1 MARIKIRQLAP
12 SEYDDIMGL
21 WKRAGLSARPKGRDS
36 REELT
41 RQMREN
47 PQFFIGADIDGKLA
61 GMIIASSDG
70 RKGYLNRI
78 AVDPRYRGQKIAR
91 QLTLE
96 AEKALQEQGI
106 KVITLL
112 IETYNTSSIQLAKK
126 MGYVQHTDII
136 YFSKRQSPED

>member
-1 MARIKIRQLAP
+1 VARIKIKQLAP
-12 SEYDDIMGL
+12 SEYDDIMSL

-41 RQMREN
+41 RQMRER
-47 PQFFIGADIDGKLA
+47 PEFFIGAEINGELA

-78 AVDPRYRGQKIAR
+78 AVDPRYRAQGIAR
-91 QLTLE
+91 QLTLK

-136 YFSKRQSPED
+136 YFSKRQSPEN